1 MPRLFFCLCLIHLG
15 LPCNSQILL
24 PVDVNDRTSL
34 DAISL
39 TEIGEFGIIR
49 KARPSIPAHHHTGI
63 DIQRPEPD
71 YQNPVYI
78 FPIAHGTVISKRE
91 DGPFA
96 QLIIEHNL
104 GSNVFWT
111 VYEHIGGIQAGLHQ
125 EVYPQ
130 EPIARFYT
138 RNELDTYGWQFDHF
152 HFEVLKTR
160 PYEIT
165 PSTKTPERHFSS
177 YTLVCYD
184 TTALDRYFYNPLEF
198 LEEHTR

>member
-1 MPRLFFCLCLIHLG
+1 MRLLITFCLTCYLMHVK
-15 LPCNSQILL
+15 SQVLL
-24 PVDVNDRTSL
+24 PIDVSDRASIEL
-34 DAISL
+34 LSL
-39 TEIGEFGIIR
+39 TEIGDFGIIR

-96 QLIIEHNL
+96 QLIVEHNL
-104 GSNVFWT
+104 GSIVFWT
-111 VYEHIGGIQAGLHQ
+111 VYEHIGGIQVGLHQ

-130 EPIARFYT
+130 EPIARYYT
-138 RNELDTYGWQFDHF
+138 KNELDSYGWQFDHF

-160 PYEIT
+160 PYAIT
-165 PSTKTPERHFSS
+165 PPSNTPERHFNS
-177 YTLVCYD
+177 YTLICD
-184 TTALDRYFYNPLEF
+184 DPDKLETYFFDPLVF
-198 LEEHTR
+198 LKEQLR